1 MTGSNNSSSGSQQPA
16 AQQTTQKADPWS
28 GIQPYLTDVYGRAK
42 AAADQTPTTMPDTEL
57 RAGENSNMLAAN
69 QGKLDL
75 ASYMGADWGKN
86 ALTNANDVA
95 SGKYLDPGSNPTL
108 MPAIN
113 ATIQPTLDYAKNFV
127 MPQVSSSAWK
137 SGAYAGTGHAN
148 AMQQA
153 IQQSVTRPA
162 AEAASKI
169 MYDDYS
175 RERQN
180 QLNAPALAAQAQQ
193 MALMPSQLQ
202 GQAGVVQQGWDQQAI
217 DDIITK
223 YRMQIEAPW
232 NAIKPY
238 AGIIQ
243 NGNPGGV
250 STTDTVTQ
258 AAASGRGG
266 LQGALAG
273 ALLGGGAAYGA
284 AQLAPESL
292 GFLNNAYGIGGG
304 ALLGGL
310 AGGFF

>member
-1 MTGSNNSSSGSQQPA
+1 MSGSSNNSSSQQPA
-16 AQQTTQKADPWS
+16 AQQTVQKAEPWS
-28 GIQPYLTDVYGRAK
+28 GVQPYLSDVYGRAK
-42 AAADQTPTTMPDTEL
+42 AAADQTPTTVPDGPL
-57 RAGENSNMLAAN
+57 RAVENNNMLQAN
-69 QGKLDL
+69 NAKLDL
-75 ASYMGADWGKN
+75 SQYMGGDWGKQS
-86 ALTNANDVA
+86 LMNANDVA
-95 SGKYLDPGSNPTL
+95 SGKYLQPGSNPTL
-108 MPAIN
+108 QPAIN
-113 ATIQPTLDYAKNFV
+113 AAIAPTLDYAKNFV
-127 MPQVSSSAWK
+127 LPQVSSSAWK
-137 SGAYAGTGHAN
+137 SGAFAGTGHAN

-169 MYDDYS
+169 AYDDYS
-175 RERQN
+175 KERQY
-180 QLNAPALAAQAQQ
+180 QLQAPMLAAQAQQ
-193 MALMPSQLQ
+193 MALMPSQLV
-202 GQAGVVQQGWDQQAI
+202 GEAGVVQQGWEQQAI
-217 DDIITK
+217 DDAITR
-223 YRMQIEAPW
+223 YRMNIEAPW

-266 LQGALAG
+266 LQGALSG

-284 AQLAPESL
+284 AKLAPESL
-292 GFLNNAYGIGGG
+292 GFLGGAGGIGTS